1 MAGRKRSSGG
11 ASRGGGRGRAKTGQ
25 PTARRRTA
33 RKGGRADSGRVITIT
48 AERRRAATRRRRS
61 REESATT
68 PSPTPSTGGDAI
80 DFHLAACIMCV
91 RAGGRVIMD
100 YWGKRGQFVIEEK
113 GRNDYVTIAD
123 REAEDAITRVVRARF
138 PDHTIVAEESGSSAG
153 SAGYRWYIDPL
164 DGTTNFVHGYPLF
177 CVSVGI
183 ADAQGMRAAAVYDP
197 LRDEMFTAARG
208 RGAMLNGEPIHVSA
222 IGRLTQGL
230 IVTGIPFRSLDR
242 LEEYLRSLRAVVE
255 RSAGIRR
262 DGSAALNLAYTA
274 CGRYEGFWE
283 MGLSSWDVAAGSLIV
298 QEAGG
303 VVTDFAGRHS
313 YIDSG
318 DIIAANPE
326 IHPSLLEIVR
336 EAYRSD

>member
-1 MAGRKRSSGG
+1 MAGRKGSSGG
-11 ASRGGGRGRAKTGQ
+11 KSRGGGRGRQKGPRPA
-25 PTARRRTA
+25 ARKRPA
-33 RKGGRADSGRVITIT
+33 RKGSRADSGRVITIT
-48 AERRRAATRRRRS
+48 AARRRAASRRRQS
-61 REESATT
+61 RETASATT
-68 PSPTPSTGGDAI
+68 PSTNGDAI

-91 RAGGRVIMD
+91 RAGGRVVMD
-100 YWGKRGQFVIEEK
+100 YWGKRGQFVVEEK
-113 GRNDYVTIAD
+113 GRNDYVTVAD
-123 REAEDAITRVVRARF
+123 REAEDAITRVVRERF
-138 PDHTIVAEESGSSAG
+138 PDHTIVAEESGSTTG
-153 SAGYRWYIDPL
+153 SVGYRWYIDPL

-177 CVSVGI
+177 CVSVGV

-208 RGAMLNGEPIHVSA
+208 RGAMLNGEPIRVSA
-222 IGRLTQGL
+222 IGRFRQGL
-230 IVTGIPFRSLDR
+230 IVTGIPFRSLVR

-255 RSAGIRR
+255 GSAGIRR

-274 CGRYEGFWE
+274 CGRYDGFWE

-303 VVTDFAGRHS
+303 VVTDFDGRHR

-318 DIIAANPE
+318 DIIAANPG

-336 EAYRSD
+336 EAYRTD